1 MIIITILTLFFLTLT
16 VFSQRLSSSVISPI
30 GVSLCKLGLYISHT
44 GGQEGRVD
52 SKKIGSLNIQQG
64 CERQMLP
71 LFGIRNEY
79 QLITSLNN
87 LNSNYLSNGLNM
99 GKNRIKF

>member
-1 MIIITILTLFFLTLT
+1 MLITILALFFLILT
-16 VFSQRLSSSVISPI
+16 VSSQRLSSSVISPI
-30 GVSLCKLGLYISHT
+30 GSSVCKFGLYISHT
-44 GGQEGRVD
+44 GSHEGGVD
-52 SKKIGSLNIQQG
+52 AKKIGSLNLQQG
-64 CERQMLP
+64 FERQMLP

-99 GKNRIKF
+99 GKNRIEF